1 MNIVKLTNS
10 VSMRR
15 CWQGVHRC
23 MVGSR
28 VVVPVLIIHVGIV
41 VVRLVRWWWCARCQ
55 YTETRY
61 IYITRYMLD
70 RESLNKKD
78 SKYKNIQTMN
88 SRMPQKMLSIIGIK
102 SCLCLTNEMKILSHF
117 IKLLFTFT
125 LT

>member
-1 MNIVKLTNS
+1 MKQCCLLTCKNGGSRSAHKVNILVKLNIVKLTNS

-41 VVRLVRWWWCARCQ
+41 IVRLVRWWWCARCQ

-61 IYITRYMLD
+61 IYITRYML
-70 RESLNKKD
+70 E
-78 SKYKNIQTMN
+78 
-88 SRMPQKMLSIIGIK
+88 
-102 SCLCLTNEMKILSHF
+102 
-117 IKLLFTFT
+117 
-125 LT
+125 